1 MTQVQIRKLS
11 PSVGA
16 EVQGVDFKSEISAD
30 TWRQLCQA
38 FDEMGVLVFRDVDVD
53 VATQHYVVETLH
65 YGGDMSKLEGI
76 NTEGFGYVS
85 NKEEDGGAPY
95 GRLLYHVDMHWSEIP
110 FQTPSLYGYEVE
122 PGTAPTTFVNTVHSW
137 ATLPDEMKERLK
149 GLTARHES
157 GQQGRGNTSYEAELI
172 QPDWARPHETI
183 TPVAMKHPRTG
194 QTMLYVCEQQT
205 REIVGLPKAESDA
218 LLDQLFAHIYRP
230 ELIIEHHWR
239 TRDLVIWD
247 NMSIQHSRHYVEG
260 GGPVRTLRKIH
271 APFNELRQ
279 YMAKLNDIPQ
289 YADAEAY

>member
-1 MTQVQIRKLS
+1 MSQLHIRKLS
-11 PSVGA
+11 PTVGA
-16 EVQGVDFKSEISAD
+16 AVEGIDFKREI
-30 TWRQLCQA
+30 TTNEWRQMCQA
-38 FDEMGVLVFRDVDVD
+38 FDEMGVLIFRDVDVD
-53 VATQHYVVETLH
+53 VATQHRVIETLH

-85 NKEEDGGAPY
+85 NKEEAGGAPY
-95 GRLLYHVDMHWSEIP
+95 GRLLYHVDMHWSEMP

-122 PGTAPTTFVNTVHSW
+122 PGAAPTTFVNTVHSW
-137 ATLPDEMKERLK
+137 TTLPDELKQRVK

-157 GQQGRGNTSYEAELI
+157 GQQGRGNSNYEEELI
-172 QPDWARPHETI
+172 QPDWAAPHETV
-183 TPVAMKHPRTG
+183 TPIAMKHPRTG

-205 REIVGLPKAESDA
+205 RDIVGLPKAESDA
-218 LLDQLFAHIYRP
+218 LLDQLFDHIYKP

-260 GGPVRTLRKIH
+260 GGPARTLRKIH

-279 YMAKLNDIPQ
+279 YMAKLNDVPT
-289 YADAEAY
+289 YAEAY

>member
-1 MTQVQIRKLS
+1 MTQMQIGKLS
-11 PSVGA
+11 PTVGA
-16 EVQGVDFKSEISAD
+16 EVKGIDFKREITAD
-30 TWRQLCQA
+30 ELRQMCQA
-38 FDEMGVLVFRDVDVD
+38 FDEMGVLIFRNVDVD
-53 VATQHYVVETLH
+53 VATQHRVIETLH

-85 NKEEDGGAPY
+85 NKEEAGGAPY
-95 GRLLYHVDMHWSEIP
+95 GRLLYHVDMHWSEMP

-122 PGTAPTTFVNTVHSW
+122 PGAAPTTFVNTVHSW
-137 ATLPDEMKERLK
+137 TTLPDELKQRVK

-157 GQQGRGNTSYEAELI
+157 GQQGRGNSNYEEELI
-172 QPDWARPHETI
+172 QPDWAAPHETV
-183 TPVAMKHPRTG
+183 TPIAMKHPRTG

-218 LLDQLFAHIYRP
+218 LLDQLFEHIYKP
-230 ELIIEHHWR
+230 GLIIEHHWR

-260 GGPVRTLRKIH
+260 GGPARTLRKIH

-279 YMAKLNDIPQ
+279 YMARLNDIPT
-289 YADAEAY
+289 YAEAY